1 MGYIHD
7 FEVVVADMLAELD
20 EKKRK
25 EVLTYVKATV
35 IESFRNGIAAGK
47 LTASGP
53 NHAEGDTSQDHG
65 GPQGHDTPRRDA
77 HDSQGRELARREPR
91 ASHTGRR
98 AYR

>member
-7 FEVVVADMLAELD
+7 FEVVVADMLSELD

-25 EVLTYVKATV
+25 QVLTYVKATV

-47 LTASGP
+47 LTASGGSTP
-53 NHAEGDTSQDHG
+53 EGDTSQDHG
-65 GPQGHDTPRRDA
+65 GPEGHHPPRREA
-77 HDSQGRELARREPR
+77 SHPQGRESARPEPR
-91 ASHTGRR
+91 APASGRR